1 MRSGATCGS
10 RPLIPLPCRSPQY
23 YEIYKYKEVIGI
35 SITFMCIDLMGGV
48 FNDLSLVFK
57 DKFDVV
63 AGITYSLV
71 LVCLI
76 SSRPFVRSNS
86 SSII

>member
-35 SITFMCIDLMGGV
+35 SILFISVDLMGGV
-48 FNDLSLVFK
+48 FNDLSLAFK
-57 DKFDVV
+57 EDFDIV
-63 AGITYSLV
+63 AGVTYSLV
-71 LVCLI
+71 VVRVALSL
-76 SSRPFVRSNS
+76 PFATA
-86 SSII
+86 